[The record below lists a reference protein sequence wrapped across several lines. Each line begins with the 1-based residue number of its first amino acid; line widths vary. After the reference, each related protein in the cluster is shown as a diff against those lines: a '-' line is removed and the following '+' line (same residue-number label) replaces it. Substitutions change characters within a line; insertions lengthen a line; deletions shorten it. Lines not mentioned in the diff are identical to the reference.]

1 MKPVPFRITIPDE
14 AISDLKERL
23 ARTRWPDQLEDA
35 GWDSGVDISYLRAL
49 VDYWQKSFDW
59 RTQEARL
66 NHLSQFTADIDGHR
80 IHFVHERA
88 RRDRGIPLILTHG
101 WPGSFIEME
110 KILPL
115 LTDPQTHGAPEAPA
129 FDVVVPS
136 LPGYGFSSRPTREGV
151 HPAAI
156 ADLWAK
162 LMAGLG
168 YERFG
173 AQGGDWGAGVTLQ
186 LGRRHADR
194 MLGIHFNLIPNGL
207 VRRSQANI
215 SEEEKRTF
223 EKGLKWSEDE
233 GAYAHV
239 HRTKPQTL
247 AYALNDSPV
256 GLAAWIVEK
265 FRSWSDCGGDIERAF
280 TRDEILT
287 NISIYWYTQTISSS
301 MRLYREARLAPPRL
315 APGESIDVPSAF
327 ANFPTELWL
336 PPRSYVERA
345 FSNVRRW
352 TVLPT
357 GGHFAAMEQPQLLA
371 AELRAFFGG
380 VLGKA

>member
-1 MKPVPFRITIPDE
+1 MTPVPFRIAIPDE

-23 ARTRWPDQLEDA
+23 ARARWPDQLEDA
-35 GWDSGVDISYLRAL
+35 GWDSGVDLGYLRAL
-49 VDYWQKSFDW
+49 VAYWQNTFDW

-66 NHLSQFTADIDGHR
+66 NRLSQFTADIDGHH

-88 RRDRGIPLILTHG
+88 RGGRGIPLILTHG
-101 WPGSFIEME
+101 WPGSFVEME
-110 KILPL
+110 KVLPL
-115 LTDPQTHGAPEAPA
+115 LTDPQRHGALEAPA
-129 FDVVVPS
+129 FDVVIPS

-156 ADLWAK
+156 AGLWAK
-162 LMAGLG
+162 LMTGLG
-168 YERFG
+168 YQRFG
-173 AQGGDWGAGVTLQ
+173 AQGGDWGASVTLQ
-186 LGRRHADR
+186 LAQRHADR

-207 VRRSQANI
+207 VRRSET
-215 SEEEKRTF
+215 SLTDEEESTF
-223 EKGLKWSEDE
+223 AKGLKWNEDE

-265 FRSWSDCGGDIERAF
+265 FRTWSDCGGDIERAF
-280 TRDEILT
+280 TRDELLT

-301 MRLYREARLAPPRL
+301 IRLYREARLGPPRL
-315 APGESIDVPSAF
+315 APNETIAVPSAF

-352 TVLPT
+352 TVMPM

-371 AELRAFFGG
+371 ADLRAFFGA
-380 VLGKA
+380 LG